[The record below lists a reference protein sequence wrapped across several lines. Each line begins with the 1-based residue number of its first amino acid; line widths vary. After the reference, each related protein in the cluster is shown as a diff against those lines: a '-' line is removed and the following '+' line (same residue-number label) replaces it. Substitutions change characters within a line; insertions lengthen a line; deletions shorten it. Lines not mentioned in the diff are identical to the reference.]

1 MKYTVFFF
9 FFIVSYSSYS
19 QFVDYNNFFGIDI
32 NDSPF
37 DLGVSRAN
45 DFSNFKN
52 QRLFRIH
59 FNSDGYIFQKCNK
72 FNFNPAG
79 EFDFS
84 DDAKRKKENCEK
96 NLIDKSFFNLF
107 TNKTVIFKTQN
118 ASTIEDCKIL
128 SLTFSAVFSTQKMN
142 LILNKLFEIY
152 KTPESSKNM
161 SWGKLYS
168 WQFSNKQLMVR
179 RIDKQNEIHVDYYI
193 K

>member
-52 QRLFRIH
+52 QSLFRIP

-128 SLTFSAVFSTQKMN
+128 SLTFSTVFSTQKMN
-142 LILNKLFEIY
+142 LILNKLFEKY

-168 WQFSNKQLMVR
+168 WEFSNKQLMVR
-179 RIDKQNEIHVDYYI
+179 RIDKQNEIHVDYFI